1 MNELKIFNFEDDEVT
16 VQLINDEPWFVGNDV
31 SRMLGYSNY
40 RNAVSMHVDDEDK
53 LRTQIEYAG
62 QNREV
67 TLINESGLYN
77 LIFNS
82 KLESAK
88 RFKRWVTSEVLP
100 AIRKTGTYQIPTDP
114 MDALRLMFQAT
125 EQTQEKVNQ
134 VDARVIHLE
143 QNVKL
148 DPGEYT
154 FIGKM
159 ISRKVY
165 QVGKERA
172 YTMNKK
178 QTEALFKSLN
188 KEIAEITGVRTRTQL
203 RQKDYEKVIS
213 FVEDWEPS
221 KATSLLVK
229 AYEQIEMEV

>member
-1 MNELKIFNFEDDEVT
+1 MNELQIFNFENKEVRT
-16 VQLINDEPWFVGNDV
+16 MIVNDEPFFVANDV
-31 SRMLGYSNY
+31 AKTLGYANASDATNKHCKKGFMGWGSDSLGRPQQFKLIPESDVY
-40 RNAVSMHVDDEDK
+40 RLVF
-53 LRTQIEYAG
+53 R
-62 QNREV
+62 
-67 TLINESGLYN
+67 
-77 LIFNS
+77 S
-82 KLESAK
+82 KLPEAEK
-88 RFKRWVTSEVLP
+88 FENWVTEEVLP
-100 AIRKTGTYQIPTDP
+100 SIRKTGAYQIPADP

-125 EQTQEKVNQ
+125 EHTQEKVNQ

>member
-1 MNELKIFNFEDDEVT
+1 MSELKIFNFEENEVRT
-16 VQLINDEPWFVGNDV
+16 QVIDGEPWFVGKDV
-31 SRMLGYSNY
+31 TGVLGYSNS
-40 RNAVSMHVDDEDK
+40 RDAISRHVFDDDK
-53 LRTQIEYAG
+53 GVAFHDTPGGNQSLVI
-62 QNREV
+62 V
-67 TLINESGLYN
+67 NESGLYA
-77 LIFNS
+77 LVFGS
-82 KLESAK
+82 KLDSAVK
-88 RFKRWVTSEVLP
+88 FKRWVTKEVLP
-100 AIRKTGTYQIPTDP
+100 AIRKTGSYQIPKDP
-114 MDALRLMFQAT
+114 MDTLRLMFQAT

-159 ISRKVY
+159 ISRKIY